1 MSQRHWLTV
10 KKWDTPVYRRQ
21 IFGNNIFADEEFY
34 NNLNL
39 DIDWG
44 DGRLE
49 ETEVQLKDF
58 MLEWWKYIARTFD
71 IKSIGED
78 YKMLF
83 NWDEDED
90 DDMLY
95 SQLVFQ
101 NHGVLNQYFSVL
113 GQLIAYTGP
122 FNVSKLKEEYKL
134 YISIY

>member
-1 MSQRHWLTV
+1 MSQRHWLKL
-10 KKWDTPVYRRQ
+10 KKWGTPVYSRQ

-49 ETEVQLKDF
+49 ETEVQLKPF

-78 YKMLF
+78 YEMLF
-83 NWDEDED
+83 NWDEDD
-90 DDMLY
+90 DNLY

-101 NHGVLNQYFSVL
+101 NMGVLNQYFSVL
-113 GQLIAYTGP
+113 GQLVAYTGP
-122 FNVSKLKEEYKL
+122 FNISNLPEGYKL